1 MVDAL
6 VVGMSYSAGGRKAV
20 EGLTPVALRPL
31 PSAPEIAVELT
42 AALGSHP
49 GVSLTAGSPRLDLS
63 HDDLQREWRN
73 AYEACARTGSA
84 LIVQFLGHGI
94 NGSTA
99 NSLFLAAD
107 NTDPERPAW
116 TAADVDQWLK
126 QVESTDGGP
135 PVLFLLDVCGA
146 GRAPMQQWLHGL
158 SADRRRAW
166 VIAACADNSKAYGA
180 RFSRATASVLTR
192 LKAGWLDLSPAMR
205 HVPVETFAREIDREL
220 ARLLAAEDKPPQR
233 VLRTARAEAD
243 GPVPPFLENQGY
255 RETPAGRYR
264 QQMENGLWQFA
275 SAADPALDVVHFVS
289 RASGSPHQQ
298 NVTRRCFFTGRRF
311 QLRQLKE
318 WLEDDQA
325 ARLMVVTGSPGSGKS
340 ALLGVLTCLAHE
352 QLEEVS
358 GSIRDRVPRHL
369 RVERRSMLA
378 AVHARQRDPAA
389 VLASIAEQLG
399 LGQAPLRGW
408 SADEVLTRLRGAV
421 GDRDRVRKAAEER
434 REEAEKSAAEH
445 PDKSIESD
453 PREPI
458 EVPPPLPPAVV
469 IVDALD
475 EASLDKELL
484 STVLLPLATAS
495 SGRSDGAPVCKVVV
509 GVRPWWDR
517 FPELSGDPRKASPH
531 ARMSVLNLDKT
542 SGPKRTKELGNYLA
556 DLLEQAPAYT
566 GPGSTKSRLELAQA
580 VAQRLTTVRHRGSFL
595 LASLFAHYLTEHDGP
610 LTVEEAV
617 RRVPEDLPGMLDLH
631 LGVLT
636 RQRSAVRSVL
646 SALAHGLGE
655 GMPLE
660 VIHAVAGQLTAD
672 ADEAPNLDDTRDAIE
687 AASFYIRSAIDID
700 GRRLYRFF
708 HQSLAD
714 HLAPASSDRRAVWH
728 AVLGT
733 VSGRDAAGEPT
744 WDLALPY
751 VQRHAAQHAADAGQL
766 DGLLKSAAFL
776 VHSDPTA
783 LRARLRD
790 TRSLRAR
797 HIAEIIAPALSP
809 QDDPWIRWE
818 WLRHNAVVWNEDWLV
833 RALDALRGTNNDSL
847 APLTLQWGSRTRAL
861 KDTRRFA
868 EQAEL
873 ATASDRP
880 VAVTTHPDGH
890 VWIRDALDG
899 ASLAVQKAGSGK
911 RRPVFAVGV
920 VGEATLMAISS
931 GKRSLRLWNL
941 NTNDNMQRLPL
952 PNRPV
957 AVAVG
962 TLGGHPVV
970 AACGK
975 QDITVFSLPPSLSGE
990 DLRVTTFPTAASS
1003 PYTAI
1008 AIADMDGTPT
1018 VLAGT
1023 AGGTLE
1029 LWNADGTGHRSRKM
1043 HTASVRKV
1051 LPSRK
1056 RSGRHIVTCADD
1068 GIRVLSLDDGRVR
1081 ELTATLGADQPV
1093 ALLDLNGE
1101 EHVATTSDG
1110 QVEIRSVLDEPRRS
1124 QRHPYP
1130 EGTRIRALG
1139 SDGSRLLALAETRD
1153 FEVEVLNRLDTAGR
1167 LAQWDGHDS
1176 QVVSVALTSHR
1187 GRQFALS
1194 LSKDGVLHTWDTE
1207 DGLCLSS
1214 GRFRGAVTA
1223 AAGVVDGVPTA
1234 IVSTGQRTA
1243 WAVNLTN
1250 GVVTRSGMWDL
1261 YPRKLSWHTYRGTSA
1276 VAAHDSHGINTVVDA
1291 AEPQRVLLFTHVQ
1304 PGVCHAIGDV
1314 GPLTAVTVYSSPP
1327 DPGGDSNLPAMMEV
1341 HDSVRTLSFRVSGE
1355 PAATTMECH
1364 QETPVLVS
1372 GFADGLVVGRDLVS
1386 RHIVFSFHNP
1396 DKDLHSIHT
1405 MPSED
1410 SFHVVTASR
1419 NGTIRVWDPFDGAK
1433 MLAQVEVPDQIGPI
1447 AVSPRGVLA
1456 ASGSRI
1462 SYFSWSQVKDEPQE
1476 AARGEEDA

>member
-1 MVDAL
+1 
-6 VVGMSYSAGGRKAV
+6 MSYPAGGRKAV
-20 EGLTPVALRPL
+20 EGLSPTALRPL
-31 PSAPEIAVELT
+31 PSAPGIAAELT
-42 AALGSHP
+42 TALGSHP

-63 HDDLQREWRN
+63 YDDLQQEWRD
-73 AYEACARTGSA
+73 AYETCARTGSA

-94 NGSTA
+94 NGPTA
-99 NSLFLAAD
+99 NSLFLAAT

-116 TAADVDQWLK
+116 TAADVDHWLK

-135 PVLFLLDVCGA
+135 PVLFLLDVCGS
-146 GRAPMQQWLHGL
+146 GRAPTQQWLHGL

-180 RFSRATASVLTR
+180 RFSRATASVLAR

-220 ARLLAAEDKPPQR
+220 AQLLAAEDKPPQR
-233 VLRTARAEAD
+233 VLRTAHAEAD
-243 GPVPPFLENQGY
+243 GPVPPFFENPGY

-264 QQMENGLWQFA
+264 QQVENGLWQFA
-275 SAADPALDVVHFVS
+275 SAVDPALDVVHFVS
-289 RASGSPHQQ
+289 RASGAPHQQ
-298 NVTRRCFFTGRRF
+298 NVTRRCFFTGRRR
-311 QLRQLKE
+311 QLRQLKD

-325 ARLMVVTGSPGSGKS
+325 APLMVVTGSPGSGKS

-389 VLASIAEQLG
+389 VLASVAEQLG
-399 LGQAPLRGW
+399 LGHAPLRGW
-408 SADEVLTRLRGAV
+408 STNEVLARLRGAV
-421 GDRDRVRKAAEER
+421 TDRDAVRKAAMEKLKA
-434 REEAEKSAAEH
+434 AEKNAAEH
-445 PDKSIESD
+445 PDKSMES
-453 PREPI
+453 EPNELT
-458 EVPPPLPPAVV
+458 EVPPPMPPAVV

-484 STVLLPLATAS
+484 STVLLPLATAWS
-495 SGRSDGAPVCKVVV
+495 NRSDNAPVCKVII

-517 FPELSGDPRKASPH
+517 FPELSADPKKASPLTP
-531 ARMSVLNLDKT
+531 MSVINLDKKR
-542 SGPKRTKELGNYLA
+542 GPKRAKELGGYLA

-566 GPGSTKSRLELAQA
+566 GPGSAEKRYELARA
-580 VAQRLTTVRHRGSFL
+580 VAQRLITVRHGGGFL

-617 RRVPEDLPGMLDLH
+617 RRVPEDLPSMLDLH

-636 RQRSAVRSVL
+636 RQPSAVRSVL
-646 SALAHGLGE
+646 SALAQGLGQ

-660 VIHAVAGQLTAD
+660 VIHAVAGRLTAD
-672 ADEAPNLDDTRDAIE
+672 ANEAPGLDDTRDAIE
-687 AASFYIRSAIDID
+687 AASFYIRSSTDID

-714 HLAPASSDRRAVWH
+714 HLAPASSDRRAVWD

-733 VSGRDAAGEPT
+733 IPGRDTAGEPA

-751 VQRHAAQHAADAGQL
+751 VQRHAAQHAADAWQL
-766 DGLLKSAAFL
+766 DSLLKSAAFL

-790 TRSLRAR
+790 TRSLQAR
-797 HIAEIIAPALSP
+797 HIAEVIAPALSP

-818 WLRHNAVVWNEDWLV
+818 WLRHNAVVWNEDWLI
-833 RALDALRGTNNDSL
+833 RALDALLGTNSHSP

-861 KDTRRFA
+861 QGTRRFA

-873 ATASDRP
+873 AATSDGH
-880 VAVTTHPDGH
+880 VAVTVHADGH

-899 ASLAVQKAGSGK
+899 ASLAVQNAGSGK

-920 VGEATLMAISS
+920 AGDATLMAISS

-941 NTNDNMQRLPL
+941 NTNDNVQWLSL
-952 PNRPV
+952 PNKPV

-970 AACGK
+970 AACGR
-975 QDITVFSLPPSLSGE
+975 QDITLFSLPPSLSGE
-990 DLRVTTFPTAASS
+990 ALRVTTFPAAASS
-1003 PYTAI
+1003 RYTAI
-1008 AIADMDGTPT
+1008 AIAELDGTPT

-1023 AGGTLE
+1023 ASGTVE
-1029 LWNADGTGHRSRKM
+1029 LWNADGTDHRSRRV
-1043 HTASVRKV
+1043 HTAPVLKV
-1051 LPSRK
+1051 LPSRS
-1056 RSGRHIVTCADD
+1056 RTGRHVVTCADD
-1068 GIRVLSLDDGRVR
+1068 GIRVLGLDDGHILV
-1081 ELTATLGADQPV
+1081 LTASLGPDQPV
-1093 ALLDLNGE
+1093 ALLDLNSE
-1101 EHVATTSDG
+1101 EYVATTSNG
-1110 QVEIRSVLDEPRRS
+1110 LVEIRSVVDGTRHS
-1124 QRHPYP
+1124 QRHRYP
-1130 EGTRIRALG
+1130 DGTRIRALG
-1139 SDGSRLLALAETRD
+1139 SDGSRLLALAESRD
-1153 FEVEVLNRLDTAGR
+1153 FEVEILNRLDTAGR

-1176 QVVSVALTSHR
+1176 RVISVALTSHR

-1194 LSKDGVLHTWDTE
+1194 LSEDGVLHTWDTE

-1214 GRFRGAVTA
+1214 GRFRGAVA
-1223 AAGVVDGVPTA
+1223 ATAGVLDGAPTA
-1234 IVSTGQRTA
+1234 VVSTGQRTA
-1243 WAVNLTN
+1243 WVVNLTN
-1250 GVVTRSGMWDL
+1250 GVVRRSGLWDL
-1261 YPRKLSWHTYRGTSA
+1261 YPEKLSWHTYRGTSA
-1276 VAAHDSHGINTVVDA
+1276 LAAHNAYGITTVVDA
-1291 AEPQRVLLFTHVQ
+1291 AAPQRVLLFAQGQ

-1314 GPLTAVTVYSSPP
+1314 GPLTAVAVYSAPP
-1327 DPGGDSNLPAMMEV
+1327 DPSGDSNLPAVMEV
-1341 HDSVRTLSFRVSGE
+1341 HDSLGTSSFRVPGGLS
-1355 PAATTMECH
+1355 ATAMECH
-1364 QETPVLVS
+1364 QKTPVLVS
-1372 GFADGLVVGRDLVS
+1372 GFTDGLVIGRDLIS
-1386 RHIVFSFHNP
+1386 RRIVFSFHNP
-1396 DKDLHSIHT
+1396 DGLLHSVHT

-1410 SFHVVTASR
+1410 SFHVVTTSG
-1419 NGTIRVWDPFDGAK
+1419 NGTIRVWVPFDGAK
-1433 MLAQVEVPDQIGPI
+1433 MLTQVEVADQMGPI
-1447 AVSPRGVLA
+1447 AVSPSGVLV

-1462 SYFSWSQVKDEPQE
+1462 SYFSWSPVKEE
-1476 AARGEEDA
+1476 AQAETREKKDA